1 MEKAAKPQDSGE
13 KKGFNFDPKK
23 SGIIE
28 SYTVKAGDTL
38 SKIAEKVYGDA
49 AKFNDIYEANKDVLS
64 SADDIKVGQTLKIPP
79 KK

>member
-1 MEKAAKPQDSGE
+1 MEKAEKPQES
-13 KKGFNFDPKK
+13 KKQGFSFDPKK

-49 AKFNDIYEANKDVLS
+49 AKYNLIFEANKDQLK

>member
-1 MEKAAKPQDSGE
+1 MEKAEKPQDSK
-13 KKGFNFDPKK
+13 KKGFSFDPKK

-38 SKIAEKVYGDA
+38 SVIAKKVYGDA
-49 AKFNDIYEANKDVLS
+49 AKYNDIYEANKDVLA

>member
-1 MEKAAKPQDSGE
+1 MEKHAKPEDSKE
-13 KKGFNFDPKK
+13 KGFSFDPKK

-38 SKIAEKVYGDA
+38 SMIAERIYGDA
-49 AKFNDIYEANKDVLS
+49 AAYNDIYEANKDILA
-64 SADDIKVGQTLKIPP
+64 SADEIKVGQELKIPP

>member
-1 MEKAAKPQDSGE
+1 MEKVNKPEDSK
-13 KKGFNFDPKK
+13 KKGFDFDPKK

-38 SKIAEKVYGDA
+38 SVIAKKVYGDA
-49 AKFNDIYEANKDVLS
+49 AAYNDIYEANKDILA
-64 SADDIKVGQTLKIPP
+64 SADDIKVGQELKIPP

>member
-1 MEKAAKPQDSGE
+1 MEKADKPQDS
-13 KKGFNFDPKK
+13 KSKGFSFNPKK
-23 SGIIE
+23 SGTIE
-28 SYTVKAGDTL
+28 SYKVKAGDTL

-49 AKFNDIYEANKDVLS
+49 AKYNLIFEANKDQLK

>member
-1 MEKAAKPQDSGE
+1 MEKVNKPQDE
-13 KKGFNFDPKK
+13 KKGFSFDAKK

-38 SKIAEKVYGDA
+38 SEIAKKVYGDA
-49 AKFNDIYEANKDVLS
+49 AKYNDIYEANKDILA
-64 SADDIKVGQTLKIPP
+64 SADDIKIGQELKIPP